1 MNTEREI
8 KEKIGNVLQGIYK
21 NQFEMKQEESLEFE
35 DSFDIPEVKLV
46 KEKELNEQEKE
57 DYETEEKYDVKKIIC
72 ENNEIL
78 IEYKRRAMEF
88 WKPDITMKPKSL
100 NIVKHKF

>member
-21 NQFEMKQEESLEFE
+21 NQFEMKEFNLKEESLEFK

-46 KEKELNEQEKE
+46 KEN
-57 DYETEEKYDVKKIIC
+57 
-72 ENNEIL
+72 
-78 IEYKRRAMEF
+78 
-88 WKPDITMKPKSL
+88 
-100 NIVKHKF
+100 